1 MQCILFYLQYT
12 EKAEI
17 LVKVRLNNHQKNV
30 HRKNYP
36 RADQYLR
43 PLNHNFNQR
52 AKFALIKRLHNAN
65 IQEELPTLRLKKRE
79 GFWLLKLKIYIRMV

>member
-1 MQCILFYLQYT
+1 MQCILFYFQYT

-30 HRKNYP
+30 HKKHYLQ
-36 RADQYLR
+36 ADQYLR
-43 PLNHNFNQR
+43 PLNHNCNQH

-65 IQEELPTLRLKKRE
+65 I
-79 GFWLLKLKIYIRMV
+79 